1 MKDLNILIVED
12 EAIVKLHLAKAL
24 RIFYKNVFEANNG
37 HEAREIIKD
46 NKIDVVITDI
56 NMPKID
62 GFGTGSDLIDY
73 LISIKHIKVI
83 PIVIVSAYNDICC
96 KYKEIECLEVINKPI
111 SSISKITDAIDR
123 IYKEKEKNLC
133 TDEVFCRIKEVN
145 KKIDEILKELQGY

>member
-37 HEAREIIKD
+37 YEAREIIKT

-56 NMPKID
+56 NMPKIN
-62 GFGTGSDLIDY
+62 GFGSGSDLIDY
-73 LISIKHIKVI
+73 LISIKHIKVM

-111 SSISKITDAIDR
+111 NSIEKITNAIDKV
-123 IYKEKEKNLC
+123 YEEKEKNLC
-133 TDEVFCRIKEVN
+133 TDEVFYRLKEVN
-145 KKIDEILKELQGY
+145 KKIEYILKELNA

>member
-24 RIFYKNVFEANNG
+24 RIFYSNVFEANNG
-37 HEAREIIKD
+37 HEAREVIKV

-62 GFGTGSDLIDY
+62 GFGSGSDLIDY

-111 SSISKITDAIDR
+111 SSIEKITNAIDR
-123 IYKEKEKNLC
+123 VYEEKEKNLC
-133 TDEVFCRIKEVN
+133 TDDVFCRIKEVN
-145 KKIDEILKELQGY
+145 KKIEYILKELNG